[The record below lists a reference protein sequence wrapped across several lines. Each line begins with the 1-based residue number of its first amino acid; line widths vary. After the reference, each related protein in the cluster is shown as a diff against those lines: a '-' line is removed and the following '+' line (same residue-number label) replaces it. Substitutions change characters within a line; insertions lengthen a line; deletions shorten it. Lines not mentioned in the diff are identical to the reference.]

1 MKKVTLGVLIGVL
14 LVLST
19 LQVAWAA
26 PPHANPVV
34 HIVRW
39 GENLTSIARRYGTTV
54 PAIVAANGLINAN
67 RIYAGQRLIIPGG
80 WAPSPVPGRIHI
92 VRYGDT
98 ISGIAA
104 RYGVSVSS
112 IVYANHIANP
122 NRIFS
127 GQRLVIPGTHP
138 TPPAPAPDGW
148 TYVVR
153 RGDTLA
159 KIAVRFGTS
168 VWRIATTNNIANPN
182 LIYPGQRLYIPRG
195 TSPTQPTPTPPP
207 GPTSTGCEHLLWPRA
222 GAHLSGVVQARG
234 TADHSSF
241 GYYKLEYRKDGLD
254 DWHYITGADTPA
266 SSGDLGAW
274 DTRSVP
280 DGSYTFRLVVVDQ
293 TGNYPPPCEIAV
305 WVNNDP

>member
-1 MKKVTLGVLIGVL
+1 MKRVTLGLLIGIL

-26 PPHANPVV
+26 PPRANPLV

-39 GENLTSIARRYGTTV
+39 GENLTGIARRYGTSV
-54 PAIVAANGLINAN
+54 QAIVAANHLTNAN

-80 WAPSPVPGRIHI
+80 WVPAPVSGRVHI

-98 ISGIAA
+98 LSGIAA
-104 RYGVSVSS
+104 RYGVSISS
-112 IVYANHIANP
+112 IIYANHLANP
-122 NRIFS
+122 NRIFA

-138 TPPAPAPDGW
+138 APPAPAPGGW

-168 VWRIATTNNIANPN
+168 VWRIATANNIANPN

-195 TSPTQPTPTPPP
+195 TSPTPSPPTPSPP
-207 GPTSTGCEHLLWPRA
+207 STGCEHLLWPRA
-222 GAHLSGVVQARG
+222 GVQLAGIVQARG
-234 TADHSSF
+234 TADHPSF

-254 DWHYITGADTPA
+254 DWHYITGADTPV
-266 SSGDLGAW
+266 SSGALGAW
-274 DTRSVP
+274 DTRTVP
-280 DGSYTFRLVVVDQ
+280 DGSYTFRLVVVDR

-305 WVNNDP
+305 RVNNDP